1 MKLLIKQSSQL
12 SDAERLKITALFNK
26 TFNKNL
32 SSDLFFSK
40 YYWTNLNGAY
50 HCLYLNDTDD
60 LVGCY
65 SVITYMYNFFNHE
78 VTFGLSVDTMIDE
91 DYRGNPYD
99 FKKIAFAM
107 YQKLRDDGVCFVFGF
122 PNENVYLVRKKILKW
137 KDLGCLDL
145 FVLPINIG
153 KLKPR
158 LLILNL
164 FSRFFS
170 YLLIL
175 YSRFIRLGNSE
186 SPKFD
191 IKINK
196 DGNEHFLS
204 ERYKSDYSFVKS
216 ETGYFVYKK
225 MIDQGALTIYIMDFE
240 PHTQSSIEYAVQY
253 IYKNEPNIDAIIHV
267 GKLPFKPRNLIKVP
281 QRYAPKQIKMAG
293 LVLDNTKIDDRVFD
307 IASWNVGLANFDV
320 R

>member
-1 MKLLIKQSSQL
+1 MQIIVKRTPDLSEDECNQIASLFNRVFQKNVS
-12 SDAERLKITALFNK
+12 SDA
-26 TFNKNL
+26 
-32 SSDLFFSK
+32 FFLK
-40 YYWTNLNGAY
+40 YYWTNEEGSY
-50 HCLYLNDTDD
+50 HSLIVSDNKI
-60 LVGCY
+60 VGCY
-65 SVITYMYNFFNHE
+65 SVIPYSYSFFE
-78 VTFGLSVDTMIDE
+78 RAVQFGLSVDTMIDE
-91 DYRGNPYD
+91 EFRGNPYE
-99 FKKIAFAM
+99 FKKIASAI
-107 YQKLRDDGVCFVFGF
+107 YDRLRNDGINFVFGF

-137 KDLGCLDL
+137 KDMGCLNF
-145 FVLPINIG
+145 FVLPINLG
-153 KLKPR
+153 NLKPR
-158 LLILNL
+158 FLLFNL

-175 YSRFIRLGNSE
+175 YSRFIRLGHFE

-225 MIDQGALTIYIMDFE
+225 MIDQGALTSFIMDFE

-253 IYKNEPNIDAIIHV
+253 IYKNEPDIDAIIYV

-293 LVLDNTKIDDRVFD
+293 LVLDNSKIDDRVFD